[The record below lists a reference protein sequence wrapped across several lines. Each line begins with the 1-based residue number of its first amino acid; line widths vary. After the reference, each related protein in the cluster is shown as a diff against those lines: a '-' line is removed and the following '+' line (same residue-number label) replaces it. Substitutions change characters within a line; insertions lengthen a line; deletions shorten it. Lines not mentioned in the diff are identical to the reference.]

1 MSENQREMVENKDI
15 FHNSTYIKEEKTQG
29 VRTESAGE
37 YLLPDYMGDIKRLL
51 RFSANA
57 TPVSKLA
64 GQDAVSFL
72 GSVNYRILYLDA
84 EDKLTE
90 ACFSSDYEYERAVTE
105 GFIDADI
112 ETEVQNLSVRLAGP
126 RKISA
131 KASLCHN
138 VYSVSEQT
146 VKCKGLSES
155 FEKRIAEVRQHSAV
169 YFSSE
174 ARELAE
180 ELGRLDGISSDEVE
194 VIKCECVAGMA
205 TVKANEGGA
214 ELKGEAKLYAILS
227 VGGDLVTLSRTVP
240 IEEQVTLARPIPED
254 VACSGRVFVTDAT
267 VNLNNE
273 SSSAENGALGCYAS
287 VVMSVTVE
295 CRGRVDYNEAT
306 SVVTDAYAVGHKCE
320 QGYGKLQF
328 VELLESRYD
337 QRPCTREIKKSE
349 LGAEGLHD
357 LLECDARISN
367 VRTADCAEGTEL
379 CAEILFTVIAR
390 DERDGTV
397 VSVKY
402 PIEYKSIVKNKMN
415 DDKARTRVGL
425 QIYSPSVTHDADKVY
440 FAFNAAE
447 CVTVEIT
454 REISVLSSVTAT
466 PEEKCSSRRVIA
478 YYPDKSDT
486 VYEIAKKYAVST
498 KDIIAGNADSLSPST
513 DVYSSQALDGV
524 SRILIRK

>member
-29 VRTESAGE
+29 VRTESSGE
-37 YLLPDYMGDIKRLL
+37 YLLPDYMGDVKRLL

-57 TPVSKLA
+57 CPVSKLA

-72 GSVNYRILYLDA
+72 GTVNYRILYLDA

-90 ACFSSDYEYERAVTE
+90 ASFSSDYEYERAVTD

-112 ETEVQNLSVRLAGP
+112 ETEVQNLSVRLVGP

-146 VKCKGLSES
+146 VKCKGLTEG

-194 VIKCECVAGMA
+194 VIKCECVMGAA
-205 TVKANEGGA
+205 TVRASDGCA

-227 VGGDLVTLSRTVP
+227 IGGDTVTLSRTVP
-240 IEEQVTLARPIPED
+240 IEERITASRVIPEGA
-254 VACSGRVFVTDAT
+254 VCSGRVFVTDAT

-273 SSSAENGALGCYAS
+273 SSSADNGTLGCYAS

-295 CRGRVDYNEAT
+295 CRGRADYNEVT
-306 SVVTDAYAVGHKCE
+306 KVVTDAYAVAHKCE
-320 QGYGKLQF
+320 QSYGKLQYT
-328 VELLESRYD
+328 ELLESRFD
-337 QRPCTREIKKSE
+337 QRAYSSEIKKSE

-357 LLECDARISN
+357 LLECDARICN
-367 VRTADCAEGTEL
+367 VRTEECAEGIEL
-379 CAEILFTVIAR
+379 CAEVSFTVIAR
-390 DERDGTV
+390 DERDGAV
-397 VSVKY
+397 VSIKY
-402 PIEYKSIVKNKMN
+402 PVEYKSIVKSKVN
-415 DDKARTRVGL
+415 DDKARTRVAL

-440 FAFNAAE
+440 FAFDAVE

-454 REISVLSSVTAT
+454 HEMSVLSSVTAT
-466 PEEKCSSRRVIA
+466 PEERCSSRRVIA
-478 YYPDKSDT
+478 YYPEKLDT

-498 KDIIAGNADSLSPST
+498 NDIIAGNADSLSVAT
-513 DVYSSQALDGV
+513 DVYSPEALDGV